1 MKYFTCAHD
10 VPDIPQLLNEA
21 IQLKAQKTSAVLPG
35 KGKTLGLVFMNPSL
49 RTRLSTQKAAQQLG
63 MQILSV
69 NASTEGWSLEFSDAP
84 MNGTTVEHVKE
95 AAAVMGEYCDIIGV
109 RSFPSL
115 TDRSK
120 DDREELLLQWM
131 KHCKKPLISLESAT
145 RHPLQSFADLL
156 TIEEHKKVKR
166 PKVVLTWA
174 PHVKAVPQAVANSFA
189 EWMQFA
195 DVDFSVACPE
205 GMELNP
211 DFTQHAEIFHRQE
224 EALEGADFVYVKS
237 WASWKSYGA
246 FYDKGNDWLLNENK
260 MRLTNNAQLLHCLPV
275 RRDVELP
282 VSLLES
288 PQSLIIPQAAN
299 RVHATQAVLKKML
312 ETNFR
317 AEEKTI
323 KANAE
328 TITA

>member
-156 TIEEHKKVKR
+156 TIEENKKVKR

-174 PHVKAVPQAVANSFA
+174 PHVKTVPQSVANSFA

-237 WASWKSYGA
+237 WASWKNYGA
-246 FYDKGNDWLLNENK
+246 FYENGNDWLLNENK
-260 MRLTNNAQLLHCLPV
+260 MRLTNNAQLMHCLPV

-299 RVHATQAVLKKML
+299 RVHAAEAVLKKML